1 MSRLMFVALLFI
13 DCVAPC
19 VGSDASVPD
28 APPVDAPGAGLTRF
42 VACDYFERSWDD
54 SVEPAPVGV
63 DCGSVPLCPWRGTG
77 PSWGSE
83 RLSSCEIGWLSS
95 CSEVLATANDCRYFT
110 QMLQA
115 EPCAPRP
122 CP

>member
-1 MSRLMFVALLFI
+1 MLAMAMLI

-19 VGSDASVPD
+19 VGSDASIAD
-28 APPVDAPGAGLTRF
+28 APAVDAPGSGLTRF
-42 VACDYFERSWDD
+42 VACDYFERSWND

-63 DCGSVPLCPWRGTG
+63 DCGTVPLCPWRGTG

-83 RLSSCEIGWLSS
+83 RLSACEIGWLST
-95 CSEVLATANDCRYFT
+95 CSEELATANDCRYFE
-110 QMLQA
+110 QMLQG
-115 EPCAPRP
+115 ESCTDP